1 MIDVRG
7 LVQTALDTALAA
19 DGVYTYW
26 LRKAETTGEDADEY
40 IVFTQGNDT
49 NTDFADDRAI
59 TKTAGITVKYYYRDT
74 FLETYAGRTHVK
86 GREEVVRQ
94 SLLDAGFICINGP
107 FDAGDVD
114 DIGFGTTIFEIEYGR
129 LTEAV

>member
-1 MIDVRG
+1 MIDVRD
-7 LVQTALDTALAA
+7 LVQSTLDTALAA

-26 LRKAETTGEDADEY
+26 LRKTETTGEDADEY

-49 NTDFADDRAI
+49 NTSFADDSALI
-59 TKTAGITVKYYYRDT
+59 KTAGITVKYYYRDT
-74 FLETYAGRTHVK
+74 YLDTYDGRTHVK
-86 GREEVVRQ
+86 DREEVIRT
-94 SLLDAGFICINGP
+94 SLLGAGFFCINGP

-129 LTEAV
+129 LAEAV